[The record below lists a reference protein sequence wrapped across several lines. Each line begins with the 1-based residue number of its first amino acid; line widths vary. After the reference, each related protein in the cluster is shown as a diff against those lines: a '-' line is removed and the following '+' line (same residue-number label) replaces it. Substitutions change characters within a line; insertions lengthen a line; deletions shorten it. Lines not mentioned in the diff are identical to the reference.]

1 MVYKLKNTLI
11 DSFFEKNL
19 FHTSVLNP
27 EETSQKRGFRN
38 LLSNFRERELG
49 LPNVTQEFL

>member
-1 MVYKLKNTLI
+1 MVYKLKNPLI